1 MEKALERRP
10 WLVPLILAVLTVIVL
25 RPVIIPTGV
34 GHILNGKDLPQMFYL
49 LQGYIRQTLQDGE
62 LPLWIPHQFIGLPLI
77 GNPHAGFFYPGM
89 WAVWLIGETRGIGLM
104 MALHVWLGAWGMARL
119 ARSFGASR
127 TGALL
132 GGVVY
137 ATSGWAAAQFFSGH
151 FNHVMVFGW
160 VPWGLVAYRHAL
172 ARESWFAVLPG
183 MAVFG
188 LALLA
193 GFTPLM
199 VYLVLGLAFVWAYH
213 VAGSEDPVR
222 AGWSAG
228 LRLGAIVLG
237 GAILAGALVLP
248 SAELTRL
255 AVRKPGNLSFASRYA
270 LPPAQVISALAV
282 PGLYGNPTVE
292 PYYYWGANFVEEFT
306 AYAGLLP
313 LLAIPLA
320 FRWPRREVW
329 FFLALIAFGL
339 AMSLGLEG
347 ALLPLLV
354 RWVPGF
360 GFFRVPARALLLV
373 VIGLAGLASLLVTAL
388 QTSSLE
394 ERHAALAPALRVW
407 LPAGA
412 ALAFGLAIVF
422 SGWYASASH
431 VEPMPLRATLV
442 AGALAKAGLIA
453 CAVWVVLW
461 LWTRPDSR
469 APGWALGLTAALIVL
484 DAWHVAIPIIT
495 VDKVP
500 EAPIWTGARANIP
513 TGPDARVL
521 MREPWTG
528 PINGASVTG
537 HLHVL
542 GYDPLPIDA
551 FDRLQDATDANDPT
565 ARVNTLLGVKY
576 VLSSEPYDDPAF
588 ELIGI
593 AYDSYY
599 YERVD
604 PFPRAWV
611 ASEVVVE
618 PDDGVVREQIAAPDV
633 NMLATAF
640 VDESISCP
648 VGEGGEATITEYGPN
663 DVTLEVS
670 GGGGLLVLS
679 DQYYPGWRATVDG
692 DSAEI
697 VRADT
702 VFRGVCVPPG
712 AHTVRFEYRPRS
724 LVVGVV
730 MTAAGWLA
738 WLIAVAV
745 GWRRGRIA

>member
-1 MEKALERRP
+1 MENALERRP
-10 WLVPLILAVLTVIVL
+10 WLAPLILAALTVILL
-25 RPVIIPTGV
+25 RPVIIPPQA

-62 LPLWIPHQFIGLPLI
+62 LPLWIPRQFIGLPLI
-77 GNPHAGFFYPGM
+77 GNPHAGLFYPGM
-89 WAVWLIGETRGIGLM
+89 WAVWLIGEQRGIGLM
-104 MALHVWLGAWGMARL
+104 MVLHVWLGAWGMAWL

-127 TGALL
+127 MGGLL

-137 ATSGWAAAQFFSGH
+137 AMSGWAAAQFFSGH

-160 VPWGLVAYRHAL
+160 IPWGLVAYRHAL
-172 ARESWFAVLPG
+172 ARPAWFAVLPG

-199 VYLVLGLAFVWAYH
+199 VYLVLGLAVVWAYH
-213 VAGSEDPVR
+213 VAGAEDPIRVGV
-222 AGWSAG
+222 AAG
-228 LRLGAIVLG
+228 LRLGAIAIG
-237 GAILAGALVLP
+237 GAILAAGMVLP
-248 SAELTRL
+248 AVELTRL
-255 AVRKPGNLSFASRYA
+255 AIRQPGDLEFASRHA
-270 LPPAQVISALAV
+270 LPPAQAISALAV
-282 PGLYGNPTVE
+282 PDLFGNPTVE
-292 PYYYWGANFVEEFT
+292 PYFYWGADFVEEFT

-329 FFLALIAFGL
+329 FFLALIAVGL
-339 AMSLGLEG
+339 ALSIGLEG
-347 ALLPLLV
+347 ALMPLLV
-354 RWVPGF
+354 RWAPGF

-373 VIGLAGLASLLVTAL
+373 VIGLAGLAALLITAL

-394 ERHAALAPALRVW
+394 RRREALAPALRVW
-407 LPAGA
+407 LPAGVT
-412 ALAFGLAIVF
+412 LAFGLAILF

-431 VEPMPLRATLV
+431 VEPMPLRAALV

-453 CAVWVVLW
+453 CGVWAALW
-461 LWTRPDSR
+461 LWTRPDPK
-469 APGWALGLTAALIVL
+469 AAGWALALTAVLIVL
-484 DAWHVAIPIIT
+484 DAWHAAIPLIT
-495 VDKVP
+495 VGEVQ

-521 MREPWTG
+521 MREPWPG
-528 PINGASVTG
+528 PINGASATG

-551 FDRLQDATDANDPT
+551 FDRLQNTTDANDPT

-576 VLSSEPYDDPAF
+576 VLSGEPYDDPAF
-588 ELIGI
+588 ELIGV
-593 AYDSYY
+593 AYDSFYY
-599 YERVD
+599 RRID
-604 PFPRAWV
+604 PFPRAWI
-611 ASEVVVE
+611 ARKAIVE
-618 PDDGVVREQIAAPDV
+618 PDDGAVRAQIAAPDV
-633 NMLATAF
+633 NLLETAF
-640 VDESISCP
+640 VDRAVACLA
-648 VGEGGEATITEYGPN
+648 GEGGMATITEYRPN

-692 DSAEI
+692 DSADI

-702 VFRGVCVPPG
+702 VFRAVCVPPG
-712 AHTVRFEYRPRS
+712 EHTVRFAYRPLS
-724 LVVGVV
+724 LMVGVGLTV
-730 MTAAGWLA
+730 AGWLA
-738 WLIAVAV
+738 WLVAAWI
-745 GWRRGRIA
+745 GWRRGRI

>member
-1 MEKALERRP
+1 
-10 WLVPLILAVLTVIVL
+10 
-25 RPVIIPTGV
+25 
-34 GHILNGKDLPQMFYL
+34 
-49 LQGYIRQTLQDGE
+49 
-62 LPLWIPHQFIGLPLI
+62 
-77 GNPHAGFFYPGM
+77 
-89 WAVWLIGETRGIGLM
+89 
-104 MALHVWLGAWGMARL
+104 
-119 ARSFGASR
+119 
-127 TGALL
+127 
-132 GGVVY
+132 
-137 ATSGWAAAQFFSGH
+137 
-151 FNHVMVFGW
+151 
-160 VPWGLVAYRHAL
+160 
-172 ARESWFAVLPG
+172 
-183 MAVFG
+183 
-188 LALLA
+188 
-193 GFTPLM
+193 
-199 VYLVLGLAFVWAYH
+199 
-213 VAGSEDPVR
+213 
-222 AGWSAG
+222 
-228 LRLGAIVLG
+228 
-237 GAILAGALVLP
+237 
-248 SAELTRL
+248 
-255 AVRKPGNLSFASRYA
+255 
-270 LPPAQVISALAV
+270 
-282 PGLYGNPTVE
+282 
-292 PYYYWGANFVEEFT
+292 
-306 AYAGLLP
+306 
-313 LLAIPLA
+313 
-320 FRWPRREVW
+320 
-329 FFLALIAFGL
+329 
-339 AMSLGLEG
+339 
-347 ALLPLLV
+347 
-354 RWVPGF
+354 
-360 GFFRVPARALLLV
+360 
-373 VIGLAGLASLLVTAL
+373 
-388 QTSSLE
+388 
-394 ERHAALAPALRVW
+394 VW

-576 VLSSEPYDDPAF
+576 VLSGEPYDDPAF

-640 VDESISCP
+640 VDEAVVCP
-648 VGEGGEATITEYGPN
+648 AGEGGEATITEYRPN
-663 DVTLEVS
+663 DVTVEIS